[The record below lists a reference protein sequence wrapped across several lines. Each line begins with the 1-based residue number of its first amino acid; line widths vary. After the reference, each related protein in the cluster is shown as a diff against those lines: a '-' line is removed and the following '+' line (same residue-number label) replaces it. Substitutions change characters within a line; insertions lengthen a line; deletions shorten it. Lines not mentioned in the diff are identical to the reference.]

1 MYIFFFGLDCN
12 TNSPSQAVKDKFRAQ
27 FKPVPPPNLEAL
39 EDDDEGTEPLVTR
52 NVAEQLQ
59 TPKERQFGTTIL
71 TQSTENPH
79 TGMYKNSSCNNS
91 AIFLR
96 NFGVTF

>member
-12 TNSPSQAVKDKFRAQ
+12 TDLSTMNSPSQAVKDKKFRAK

-39 EDDDEGTEPLVTR
+39 EDNDEGTEPLVTR

-71 TQSTENPH
+71 TRS
-79 TGMYKNSSCNNS
+79 KSS
-91 AIFLR
+91 
-96 NFGVTF
+96 G